1 MTDIVYWC
9 NNKANVGRVK
19 GVKRYVVE
27 NKGIVAG
34 GVHPDEDQ
42 DLCPGGH
49 PGYGAFSRDQCSD
62 HRVWTGQL

>member
-1 MTDIVYWC
+1 M
-9 NNKANVGRVK
+9 GRVK

-49 PGYGAFSRDQCSD
+49 PGYGTFSGDQCSD